1 MLVSQLLSY
10 NFDQNLIMIIGLNH
24 LHSSFRYL
32 VLLFIVLT
40 IVDSAIGLASG
51 KTFSK
56 SSKLFALL
64 GLIFSH
70 VQLLVGLALYF
81 IGDKGLKIITSVDGL
96 MSIPTA
102 RFFAVEH
109 ISTMIIAIALITVG
123 YSRAKRMSESAAKF
137 KTQLIFYSIGLILIF
152 AMIPWPFMKDFGT
165 WM

>member
-1 MLVSQLLSY
+1 MLVSRLLTY
-10 NFDQNLIMIIGLNH
+10 NFDQILNMITGLNH
-24 LHSSFRYL
+24 LHSSFRYI

-40 IVDSAIGLASG
+40 IIDSAIGLAKG
-51 KTFSK
+51 KDYSK

-70 VQLLVGLALYF
+70 VQLLVGLVLYF
-81 IGDKGLKIITSVDGL
+81 IGDRGFKIFTSVEGF

-123 YSRAKRMSESAAKF
+123 YSKAKRMNESAGKF
-137 KTQLIFYSIGLILIF
+137 KTQLIFYGIGLVLIF
-152 AMIPWPFMKDFGT
+152 AMIPWPFMKDFGS